1 MRDERWEKRNRDLL
15 SLLLDDGRFF
25 EDQDE
30 SWELANE
37 IDEWDL
43 PPYIRAERR
52 NIKWD

>member
-15 SLLLDDGRFF
+15 SLLLDDGFF
-25 EDQDE
+25 EAQDE

-43 PPYIRAERR
+43 PYDVRAERR